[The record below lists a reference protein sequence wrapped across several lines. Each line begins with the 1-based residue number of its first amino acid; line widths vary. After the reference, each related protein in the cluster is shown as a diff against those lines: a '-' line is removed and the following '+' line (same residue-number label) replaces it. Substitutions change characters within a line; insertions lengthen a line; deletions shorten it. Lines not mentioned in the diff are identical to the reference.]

1 MPDINDEVIEM
12 IKQAACAASE
22 EGATRALEKFKRT
35 QEKESKKTRDRR
47 LRNTRKLLENYRRL
61 KRHAES
67 AVYSSMQEEV
77 EDIIN
82 EMWDPNDRSEQ
93 IVFSIK
99 SSATRTSIIMAH
111 VTAEIEE
118 YRRLCYASP
127 NQIDRDRAD
136 ALFARYIDENEMT
149 IEEIAD
155 KLCVGERTVQRYI
168 ERATKDVSVF
178 MFGIDGL
185 VVVKNDYNDKE

>member
-1 MPDINDEVIEM
+1 MPDINDDVIEM
-12 IKQAACAASE
+12 IKQAAYAASE
-22 EGATRALEKFKRT
+22 EGATRALEKFRRT
-35 QEKESKKTRDRR
+35 QEKESKKSRDRR

-136 ALFARYIDENEMT
+136 ALFARYIDENEKT

-185 VVVKNDYNDKE
+185 VVVKNDYDDKE